1 VARVISEA
9 IASAQLSPGKTVIPS
24 MDALSRDRALIGD
37 AVSELHPLVRPTR
50 EEAME
55 AVRTLIAWA
64 GDDPR
69 REGVIDTPRRVVD
82 AYEEWFSGYDA
93 DPGEELNRTFE
104 DVQGYDDIV
113 MLRDIEVES
122 HCEHHMAPFLG
133 KAYVAYMP
141 TNKVVG
147 ISKLARVV
155 EIFAHRLQTQEALTQ
170 QIADAISDILK
181 PAGVAILI
189 DAEHQ
194 CMTTRGVHHRHVSTV
209 TTQFCGVFRS
219 DKDLQRRF
227 LDFCNRR

>member
-1 VARVISEA
+1 
-9 IASAQLSPGKTVIPS
+9 
-24 MDALSRDRALIGD
+24 MDALAKDRTLIGAGEVD
-37 AVSELHPLVRPTR
+37 LTPVTKPSR
-50 EEAME
+50 EDAME

-69 REGVIDTPRRVVD
+69 REGLIDTPKRVVD
-82 AYEEWFSGYDA
+82 AFGEWFEGYGA
-93 DPGEELNRTFE
+93 DPAIELSRIFE

-113 MLRDIEVES
+113 VLRDIEVES

-155 EIFAHRLQTQEALTQ
+155 EIFSKRLQTQETLTQ
-170 QIADAISDILK
+170 QIADAITDSLK
-181 PAGVAILI
+181 PAGVAVLI

-194 CMTTRGVHHRHVSTV
+194 CMTTRGVHHRHVSTI
-209 TTQFCGVFRS
+209 TTQFTGVFKADRA
-219 DKDLQRRF
+219 LQERF
-227 LDFCNRR
+227 LSFCNRK

>member
-1 VARVISEA
+1 
-9 IASAQLSPGKTVIPS
+9 

-37 AVSELHPLVRPTR
+37 AVSDLQPVIRPTR
-50 EEAME
+50 EEAMD

-69 REGVIDTPRRVVD
+69 REGVLDTPKRVVD

-93 DPGEELNRTFE
+93 DPAKELNRTFE

-155 EIFAHRLQTQEALTQ
+155 EIFARRLQTQETLTQ
-170 QIADAISDILK
+170 QIADAITDGLK

-219 DKDLQRRF
+219 DKDLQKRF